1 MNHNSTT
8 AKKETSKNLVRILIY
23 KGGEIVPLA
32 ISDILY
38 AYTDNKYCF
47 VCTESDLF
55 HIQESLESLEEKLG
69 WKYFRINRQ
78 FIISYKIIDKIF
90 LEDSSK
96 IRVGLKGPFD
106 EIITISR
113 RRSVDFRKWLELVP
127 D

>member
-1 MNHNSTT
+1 MNHNSSI
-8 AKKETSKNLVRILIY
+8 AKKETSKSRVRILIY
-23 KGGEIVPLA
+23 KGREIVALA

-47 VCTESDLF
+47 VCTGNDLF
-55 HIQESLESLEEKLG
+55 HIQESLENLEEKLG

-96 IRVGLKGPFD
+96 IRVALKEPFND
-106 EIITISR
+106 KITISR
-113 RRSVDFRKWLELVP
+113 RRSIDFRKWLELVP
-127 D
+127 E